1 VKPRK
6 MDQYLAEGRRLV
18 ALVNAHRAARDEAR
32 SDASH
37 AYPSAEGAPVTQS
50 VGEPAP
56 TPTKRKSY
64 RLPPLETPM
73 PIPGFPL
80 APSRPGEDVE
90 DYGTVNRVR
99 RLRKAGRT
107 RPLLVPI
114 GPPELRKASQ

>member
-1 VKPRK
+1 
-6 MDQYLAEGRRLV
+6 MLLNALHSEQYLAEGARLV
-18 ALVNAHRAARDEAR
+18 ALVNTYRAARGEA
-32 SDASH
+32 SV
-37 AYPSAEGAPVTQS
+37 EAPVTQDVERS
-50 VGEPAP
+50 ANNVTG
-56 TPTKRKSY
+56 PTKRKSY
-64 RLPPLETPM
+64 RLPPLETPT

-107 RPLLVPI
+107 RPLLDPI